1 MKKIL
6 SLVLS
11 VLLLLTSVAIVGCV
25 EKPSGDGDPY
35 TGNSIHELISNQAH
49 KEKFG
54 YKFCGYFEDKDFTT
68 RVMKTFDTIPTGYY
82 AKYQLDRVQLNAFKY
97 EIYPYCDYNQAEDY
111 LQMPEMTLE
120 QVIYAYD
127 YEDAVYRYELIT
139 YNDDGVNN
147 GASRE
152 FHREQR
158 LGKDFDMISYY
169 EGCQDKNRFYNF
181 HDELGLSYRYSV
193 PGGIG
198 ETPLIKR
205 NTKWRCYIGEPT
217 TTEEGLMYYI
227 VDNSYAVVVGVDNE
241 NRIENLNIPSE
252 LGGKPVKH
260 VSIYNHY
267 YDVGILNIGTLT
279 VPSTVETALIIY
291 SLFSR
296 EVVDKIIFSEGVK
309 TIQVYAPRMTDIVI
323 PSTAHTVDINEKYYR
338 GNALKVWTY
347 ANDQEI
353 TLNNNQHYYTKDGI
367 LYSVEGDL
375 IHQFGNIDKLNL
387 HIDEK
392 TVRVLPR
399 SIKGVA
405 KNIYIPE
412 SVQFFDLWFNDTS
425 ARFDGCLRGDSSY
438 KRKVMPIFFVDSQ
451 KVAEQFIYHY
461 VNHNKM
467 LGTYLKNEF
476 KFMVSEIV
484 EMQYKLFKFAD
495 SIDYR
500 EMLGQEIAKACA
512 ELLEQDGIDLDT
524 VINVLISDDMI
535 YKIEGNQIKIKKYDV
550 MTGQF
555 LDEWIVISY
564 LTEDYP
570 EEFIETEPVLENK
583 KYFEDNP

>member
-1 MKKIL
+1 MKKLL

-49 KEKFG
+49 EEKFG

-82 AKYQLDRVQLNAFKY
+82 AKYQLDRAQLNAFKY
-97 EIYPYCDYNQAEDY
+97 EMYPYCDYNQAEEY
-111 LQMPEMTLE
+111 LQMPEMTLD

-127 YEDAVYRYELIT
+127 YDDAVGRYELIT
-139 YNDDGVNN
+139 YNDDSGNN
-147 GASRE
+147 GVGRE

-158 LGKDFDMISYY
+158 LGKDFDSFDYLL
-169 EGCQDKNRFYNF
+169 GCKDKNRFYNF
-181 HDELGLSYRYSV
+181 HDELGLSYRYDV
-193 PGGIG
+193 PEGMG

-227 VDNSYAVVVGVDNE
+227 VDNSYAVVVGIDNE

-260 VSIYNHY
+260 VSMYLY
-267 YDVGILNIGTLT
+267 YYTVDIGIIT
-279 VPSTVETALIIY
+279 VPSTVETASIMY
-291 SLFSR
+291 S
-296 EVVDKIIFSEGVK
+296 EANHKVIDKIIFSEGVK
-309 TIQVYAPRMTDIVI
+309 TIQAYVSRMTDIVI
-323 PSTAHTVDINEKYYR
+323 PSTAHTVDINEKYS
-338 GNALKVWTY
+338 VIY
-347 ANDQEI
+347 APYELLYAKDQEI

-375 IHQFGNIDKLNL
+375 LYQFGNRDKLNL
-387 HIDEK
+387 HIDDK
-392 TVRVLPR
+392 AVRVLPR
-399 SIKGVA
+399 SINGAA

-412 SVQFFDLWFNDTS
+412 SVQFFDLWFNDIS
-425 ARFDGCLRGDSSY
+425 ARFIQCRRTASTDIR
-438 KRKVMPIFFVDSQ
+438 RVMPIFFVNSQ

-461 VNHNKM
+461 VNHNKI
-467 LGTYLKNEF
+467 LETYMKNEF
-476 KFMVSEIV
+476 KFAVSKIV

-495 SIDYR
+495 SIDYM
-500 EMLGQEIAKACA
+500 EMLGQEISEACS
-512 ELLEQDGIDLDT
+512 ELLKQDGIDLDA
-524 VINVLISDDMI
+524 VIDTLISNDMI
-535 YKIEGNQIKIKKYDV
+535 YKIEGNQIKTKKYDV
-550 MTGQF
+550 MTSQF

-570 EEFIETEPVLENK
+570 SDFSEIILDRYKEFA
-583 KYFEDNP
+583 